1 MSSSAGEEETVLG
14 RGNSMLECLRW
25 ITSPGAKTGNAGVRA
40 TFGGKILT
48 SVLYTLRLRFLWVD
62 Q

>member
-1 MSSSAGEEETVLG
+1 
-14 RGNSMLECLRW
+14 MLECLRW
-25 ITSPGAKTGNAGVRA
+25 ITRPGAKTGNARVRE

-48 SVLYTLRLRFLWVD
+48 SVLYTLGLRFLWVD